1 MSDAYERLEIT
12 SAAQL
17 RAWFEDHHEQAE
29 GIWLVTWKKAA
40 LEKHVSYEEVVREAL
55 CYGWIDSKG
64 RALDETRSQL
74 LLTPRKPRSNWSRP
88 NKLRVADLTAA
99 GLMRSAGLAVV
110 AAAQQSGTWIALDD
124 VEDLIEPADLRSALD
139 ARPAARRHWNAFPRS
154 TRRATLEWIGA
165 AKRPD
170 TRTRRITETVDLAA
184 DNLRANQWPRRAE
197 T

>member
-110 AAAQQSGTWIALDD
+110 AAAQQSGTWTALDD